1 MSRTCGTYC
10 LWERDVYLQDSH
22 ENKVWRFYHEQTKD
36 SILAYAIRLD
46 GIQDGKATGC
56 IWPLDYHAHVERV
69 KLLSC
74 AIEKVSVL
82 FQDGTQAVFPYD
94 SYMQQINMF
103 KAEHGT
109 SKCVT
114 WLPES
119 ERELQTILRREHVK
133 RDYHARPGNIQEYM
147 DSLKKD
153 TMRGKLEKAKTAAAS
168 TPKPSS
174 HKKEPER

>member
-1 MSRTCGTYC
+1 M
-10 LWERDVYLQDSH
+10 
-22 ENKVWRFYHEQTKD
+22 
-36 SILAYAIRLD
+36 
-46 GIQDGKATGC
+46 
-56 IWPLDYHAHVERV
+56 ERV

-82 FQDGTQAVFPYD
+82 FQDGTQVSFPHD

-119 ERELQTILRREHVK
+119 EQELQTILRREHVK
-133 RDYHARPGNIQEYM
+133 RDYHAKPGNIQEYI
-147 DSLKKD
+147 DSLKKG

-168 TPKPSS
+168 TPKPPS

>member
-1 MSRTCGTYC
+1 M
-10 LWERDVYLQDSH
+10 D
-22 ENKVWRFYHEQTKD
+22 
-36 SILAYAIRLD
+36 
-46 GIQDGKATGC
+46 
-56 IWPLDYHAHVERV
+56 RV
-69 KLLSC
+69 KQLSC
-74 AIEKVSVL
+74 EIEKVSVL

-133 RDYHARPGNIQEYM
+133 RDYHAKPGDIQEYM
-147 DSLKKD
+147 DSLKKS
-153 TMRGKLEKAKTAAAS
+153 TLRGKLKEVQAAAAF
-168 TPKPSS
+168 TQKPPS